1 MNKENLFRE
10 IFSLY
15 SLINKQIDEYTSVN
29 KNNIN
34 EIKEAQ
40 KTLRGLYNQYDC
52 VKTNIYPI
60 IVTGLKNNIPKYSQ
74 MLEKENITLREVFN
88 ILSDNLKNNKDATNH
103 IKKLEILSI
112 IPINNIFINKVKK
125 IIKNIKITFLLFEFS
140 MSIIFFIKNTK

>member
-15 SLINKQIDEYTSVN
+15 SLINKQIDNYTSVN
-29 KNNIN
+29 KNNT

-40 KTLRGLYNQYDC
+40 KILRGLYNQYDC
-52 VKTNIYPI
+52 IKTNIYSI

-74 MLEKENITLREVFN
+74 MLEQENITLDEVFN
-88 ILSDNLKNNKDATNH
+88 IITDNLKNNQDAIKQ
-103 IKKLEILSI
+103 IKKLEILST

-125 IIKNIKITFLLFEFS
+125 IIKNI
-140 MSIIFFIKNTK
+140 IIIIN

>member
-29 KNNIN
+29 KENII

-52 VKTNIYPI
+52 IKTNVYSI
-60 IVTGLKNNIPKYSQ
+60 IVTGIKSNWSKYSS
-74 MLEKENITLREVFN
+74 LLDKDEINIKEIFS
-88 ILSDNLKNNKDATNH
+88 IISDNLNNQNADRN
-103 IKKLEILSI
+103 ISKLEVLSI
-112 IPINNIFINKVKK
+112 IPLNNNFISKVKR
-125 IIKNIKITFLLFEFS
+125 IFKNIIYIVS
-140 MSIIFFIKNTK
+140 N

>member
-125 IIKNIKITFLLFEFS
+125 IIKIIKIIL
-140 MSIIFFIKNTK
+140 I

>member
-29 KNNIN
+29 KENII

-52 VKTNIYPI
+52 IKTNVYSI
-60 IVTGLKNNIPKYSQ
+60 IVTGIKSNWSKYSS
-74 MLEKENITLREVFN
+74 LLDKDEINIKEIFS
-88 ILSDNLKNNKDATNH
+88 IISDNLNNQNADRN
-103 IKKLEILSI
+103 ISKLEVLSI
-112 IPINNIFINKVKK
+112 IPLNKNFISKVKK
-125 IIKNIKITFLLFEFS
+125 IFKNI
-140 MSIIFFIKNTK
+140 IFIVNKLN

>member
-29 KNNIN
+29 KENII

-52 VKTNIYPI
+52 IKTNVYSI
-60 IVTGLKNNIPKYSQ
+60 IVTGIKSNWSKYSS
-74 MLEKENITLREVFN
+74 LLDKDEINIKEIFS
-88 ILSDNLKNNKDATNH
+88 IISDNLNNQKADRN
-103 IKKLEILSI
+103 ISKLEVLSV
-112 IPINNIFINKVKK
+112 IPLNKNFINKVKK
-125 IIKNIKITFLLFEFS
+125 IFKNIIYIVS
-140 MSIIFFIKNTK
+140 N

>member
-29 KNNIN
+29 KENII

-52 VKTNIYPI
+52 IKTNVYSI
-60 IVTGLKNNIPKYSQ
+60 IVTGIKSNWSKYSS
-74 MLEKENITLREVFN
+74 LLDKDEINIKEIFS
-88 ILSDNLKNNKDATNH
+88 IISDNLNNQNADRN
-103 IKKLEILSI
+103 ISKLEVLSI
-112 IPINNIFINKVKK
+112 IPLNKNFISKVKK
-125 IIKNIKITFLLFEFS
+125 IFKNI
-140 MSIIFFIKNTK
+140 IFIVNN

>member
-125 IIKNIKITFLLFEFS
+125 IIKNIKIILIY
-140 MSIIFFIKNTK
+140 IIFLYI

>member
-125 IIKNIKITFLLFEFS
+125 IIKNIR
-140 MSIIFFIKNTK
+140 IIIN

>member
-74 MLEKENITLREVFN
+74 MLEKENKEGAEKIGTSEKLIRICAQTQKYIKEN
-88 ILSDNLKNNKDATNH
+88 LEDILTVIRQKNAEKTEKEDKENGQ
-103 IKKLEILSI
+103 ER
-112 IPINNIFINKVKK
+112 
-125 IIKNIKITFLLFEFS
+125 
-140 MSIIFFIKNTK
+140 

>member
-15 SLINKQIDEYTSVN
+15 SLINKQIDNYTSVN
-29 KNNIN
+29 KNNI

-40 KTLRGLYNQYDC
+40 KILRGLYNQYDC
-52 VKTNIYPI
+52 IKTNIYSI

-74 MLEKENITLREVFN
+74 MLEKENITLDEVFN
-88 ILSDNLKNNKDATNH
+88 IISDNLKNNQDAIKQ
-103 IKKLEILSI
+103 IKKLEILST

-125 IIKNIKITFLLFEFS
+125 IIKNI
-140 MSIIFFIKNTK
+140 IIIIN